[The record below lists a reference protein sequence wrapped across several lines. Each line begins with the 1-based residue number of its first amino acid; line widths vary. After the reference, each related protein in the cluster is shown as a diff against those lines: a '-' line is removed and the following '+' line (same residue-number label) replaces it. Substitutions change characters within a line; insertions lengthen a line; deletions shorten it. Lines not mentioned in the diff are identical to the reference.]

1 VKSKK
6 MGSYKGLQLWH
17 NGKGQSSFRDIT
29 LTSHK
34 LGSDELILKSL
45 YSFISAGT
53 ERTIISHPPD
63 DESVAEEMNVPYMN
77 GSFKSAFTY
86 GYSLVGEVMAGP
98 KKWLGKIVHVMHP
111 HQDYALVNERDV
123 SCIPEEISPR
133 MATLISNLETVVNA
147 VWDSGVSLGDKV
159 LIVGF
164 GNIGALLASVIRKM
178 PGVDVDILETN
189 LYRRDIASKQNFN
202 VVKGTDLKWK
212 YTISFNTSGSGSGL
226 QEALNNTTIEGK
238 VVELSWYGPKII
250 SLELGGSFHYGR
262 KHLISSQV
270 SRIPANKSH
279 HFNYQSRKEIVIR
292 ILKEID
298 FDFMTNI
305 EIPFRK
311 ATGFYDKLVKGE
323 VNEIGLLFNYK

>member
-1 VKSKK
+1 
-6 MGSYKGLQLWH
+6 MDSYKGLQLWH
-17 NGKGQSSFRDIT
+17 NGKGQSSFRDIS
-29 LTSHK
+29 LPSHK
-34 LGSDELILKSL
+34 LGSDELILKSH

-63 DESVAEEMNVPYMN
+63 EDEKTDAEEMNVPYMN
-77 GSFKSAFTY
+77 GSFNSAFTY

-123 SCIPEEISPR
+123 SSIPKGVSHKA
-133 MATLISNLETVVNA
+133 ATLISNLETVVNA

-178 PGVDVDILETN
+178 PGVDVDILETD
-189 LYRRDIASKQNFN
+189 LYRRDIASTQNFN

-226 QEALNNTTIEGK
+226 QEALNNTAIEGK
-238 VVELSWYGPKII
+238 VVELSWYGPKIV
-250 SLELGGSFHYGR
+250 SLELGGSFHY
-262 KHLISSQV
+262 
-270 SRIPANKSH
+270 
-279 HFNYQSRKEIVIR
+279 
-292 ILKEID
+292 
-298 FDFMTNI
+298 
-305 EIPFRK
+305 
-311 ATGFYDKLVKGE
+311 
-323 VNEIGLLFNYK
+323 